1 MNPRFKYLPI
11 PVCCMVLYAALPNAH
26 ADTQSGTS
34 PVNKL
39 PAAAAPP
46 ACVCTPTNG
55 INFVIVNCQ
64 CGNTQCITT
73 IGGSGAG
80 ATSIACVK

>member
-1 MNPRFKYLPI
+1 MDPKLKYIPI
-11 PVCCMVLYAALPNAH
+11 TALCMALNAYLPNAH
-26 ADTQSGTS
+26 ADTQSGT
-34 PVNKL
+34 PPHNKL

-55 INFVIVNCQ
+55 VNFVIVNCQ